1 MNQVQLSRPISF
13 DENQDA
19 WVGTSSFIQMAKQ
32 QLKLMSK
39 SRLPVFI
46 LGLSGTGKAI
56 AAKMLH
62 DLGCAG
68 RAPFVTVCCHQID
81 QDNLARELEEH
92 HSRAGGGS
100 LYIRNIELLSD
111 QGLEVLKQFWLR
123 FDAAEN
129 NVRLLVSSSDT
140 KNITSSESG
149 LNDDFSN
156 WLYYHCLTIEL
167 PTLMNRLE
175 DIEALVQMYQT
186 ENPMIAR
193 LSFQSSAWEVL
204 KGYMWPGNV
213 KQLKRCLDKL
223 VIQANSSI
231 VNREVLLEC
240 FPSMATD
247 IKKKSSVTQ
256 KDTVIQKDLLSVNV
270 NSKDILYHYVGS
282 DVNASSANN
291 IIPDNMNPLRKIF
304 SDNGDLSHHSI
315 NHPALNKA
323 IVYLYHNYKK
333 PLNMDELASQACIS
347 PSHLSYLFKHYL
359 GMSFKQV
366 LLRLRIVKA
375 MELLAE
381 NPNRQVTQ
389 VCDDVGFSDLSFFVR
404 KFKATVGMSPGVYR
418 DQYGQTDSSPEFM
431 VVEEALSHPLLQL
444 SVRH

>member
-19 WVGTSSFIQMAKQ
+19 WVGSSSFIQMAKQ

-56 AAKMLH
+56 AAKILH

-111 QGLEVLKQFWLR
+111 QGLDALKQFWLR
-123 FDAAEN
+123 FDTAEQD
-129 NVRLLVSSSDT
+129 VRLLVSSSDT
-140 KNITSSESG
+140 KNITSVESG
-149 LNDDFSN
+149 LNDTFSN

-175 DIEALVQMYQT
+175 DIEGLVQMYQA

-193 LSFQSSAWEVL
+193 LSFQSSAWDVL
-204 KGYMWPGNV
+204 KGYTWPGNV

-223 VIQANSSI
+223 AIQANSSI

-240 FPSMATD
+240 FPSMATERD
-247 IKKKSSVTQ
+247 KKAS
-256 KDTVIQKDLLSVNV
+256 VIQKDLLSVKV
-270 NSKDILYHYVGS
+270 NSKDMMYQYAGADLSVPSTNSIVP
-282 DVNASSANN
+282 N
-291 IIPDNMNPLRKIF
+291 NMNPLGNMF
-304 SDNGDLSHHSI
+304 SDDGDFSHHSI

-375 MELLAE
+375 MALLAE

-404 KFKATVGMSPGVYR
+404 KFKSTVGMSPGVYR
-418 DQYGQTDSSPEFM
+418 DQYGQADSSPEFL

-444 SVRH
+444 PIRH